1 MLKKRWLFGC
11 LTLGMILAGCMLF
24 LFIGGNRQAEKV
36 QDEVVRFHVV
46 ARSDSARDQSL
57 KIKVRNGL
65 FSLLEEWFADCETRG
80 EALQTACARKEELEL
95 AAEEILQENGC
106 DEQVTVTVEE
116 TFFPTKTYGSFSF
129 PAGNYRA
136 VNVRIGEARGKNFWC
151 VLYPALCLA
160 PAVAQ
165 KKAEDLL
172 TPSLG
177 KDGVDFLK
185 KTGPKQR
192 IRFAL
197 AEWLAFLKQK
207 YVNS

>member
-1 MLKKRWLFGC
+1 MLKKQWLFG
-11 LTLGMILAGCMLF
+11 LLLPGAILAGCLIF
-24 LFIGGNRQAEKV
+24 LLVSGTRQAEKV
-36 QDEVVRFHVV
+36 QEEVVRFHVV
-46 ARSDSARDQSL
+46 ARSDSARDQEL

-65 FSLLEEWFADCETRG
+65 FSLLEEWFAACDTR
-80 EALQTACARKEELEL
+80 EDALQTARARKGELES
-95 AAEEILQENGC
+95 AAERILAENGC
-106 DEQVTVTVEE
+106 DERVTVAVEE
-116 TFFPTKTYGSFSF
+116 IFFPTKTYGAFSF

-136 VNVRIGEARGKNFWC
+136 VNVKIGEARGKNFWC

-165 KKAEDLL
+165 EDAEDLL
-172 TPSLG
+172 SPALG

-192 IRFAL
+192 IRFAF
-197 AEWLAFLKQK
+197 AEWFAYLKQK